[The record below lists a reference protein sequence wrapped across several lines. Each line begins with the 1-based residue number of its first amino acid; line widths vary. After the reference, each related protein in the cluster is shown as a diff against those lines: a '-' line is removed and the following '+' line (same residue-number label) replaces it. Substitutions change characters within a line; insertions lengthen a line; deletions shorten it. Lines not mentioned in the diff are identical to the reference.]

1 MLIVPIGQLLSHC
14 KVPPRLSVQVG
25 SVAQEA
31 LTRISPPQVQRSGIS
46 TDQFPA
52 WSGTAVAFAELLPQT
67 ASTTISTAPLGLG
80 GQVPLNVPVTRMVL
94 VVVEPGVAGIPVT
107 DVMLIEQ
114 AILPKRFSEL
124 SNIVTAA
131 A

>member
-1 MLIVPIGQLLSHC
+1 MLAVRVTLRVPSGLQPSTEMLIVPIGQLLSHC

-67 ASTTISTAPLGLG
+67 TSTTISTAPLGLG
-80 GQVPLNVPVTRMVL
+80 GQVPLNVPVT
-94 VVVEPGVAGIPVT
+94 
-107 DVMLIEQ
+107 
-114 AILPKRFSEL
+114 
-124 SNIVTAA
+124 
-131 A
+131 